1 MNFQFIMLFIN
12 IFLSVLIGLFLIL
25 LIVMI
30 NISSIFAD
38 HLLLD
43 FSELDPS
50 HDIELGLAEV

>member
-1 MNFQFIMLFIN
+1 MNLHFIMFFIN

-25 LIVMI
+25 LIAVT

-43 FSELDPS
+43 FSELDPP